1 MRILYASNCPCGQS
15 KPWMLHHL
23 ALNRALARNNT
34 SSKSTIKSK
43 SKKKASRKDNSLL
56 INLEL
61 LELLVIS

>member
-23 ALNRALARNNT
+23 ALNLALNLARNNT
-34 SSKSTIKSK
+34 SSKSTIKST

-61 LELLVIS
+61 LVIS